1 MSAAGGSAAGASSGG
16 AGAVHGA
23 TGAGARGAD
32 VPGAAWL
39 AAVPLRRGRCRALV
53 PRLDDAVT
61 YAVLTATALFC
72 LFPIAW
78 ALITS
83 LKSESAVVAYP
94 PRWWPDPVT
103 VESYRLVFRSN
114 MPRYYLNSILVAVST
129 LGVTLVLG
137 SLGGYAAAR
146 FEFRGKRVVLFTLL
160 ATVMIPGIVVLVPLY
175 LMANQIGLHDSYLG
189 LVLVYSGWQVPTAVW
204 LMRGFFEAIP
214 KDLEEAALIDGCG
227 PLQAFLRVV
236 LPLTRP
242 GLAATAMV
250 VFIWVWNEFIIA
262 LTLTASDEMRL
273 VPVGLYL
280 YVSSFGVE
288 WGPLM
293 AAVCVALLPVIGL
306 FVLLQRQFIQGLT
319 SGGTKG

>member
-1 MSAAGGSAAGASSGG
+1 MSAGGAIALRQGRRRSAA
-16 AGAVHGA
+16 
-23 TGAGARGAD
+23 
-32 VPGAAWL
+32 
-39 AAVPLRRGRCRALV
+39 
-53 PRLDDAVT
+53 PRLDDAV
-61 YAVLTATALFC
+61 ACGILAATALFC

-83 LKSESAVVAYP
+83 LKTESSVVAYP
-94 PRWWPDPVT
+94 PRWWPDPVSL
-103 VESYRLVFRSN
+103 ESYRLVFQSR
-114 MPRYYLNSILVAVST
+114 MPRYYLNSALVAACTLALT
-129 LGVTLVLG
+129 LGLG

-146 FEFRGKRVVLFTLL
+146 LEFRGKRAVLFTLL
-160 ATVMIPGIVVLVPLY
+160 ATIMIPGIVVLVPLY
-175 LMANQIGLHDSYLG
+175 LMANQVGLQDSYLG

-214 KDLEEAALIDGCG
+214 KDLEEAALIDGCT
-227 PLQAFLRVV
+227 PFQAFARVL

-242 GLAATAMV
+242 GLAATAIV

-293 AAVCVALLPVIGL
+293 AAVCVALLPVIFL

-319 SGGTKG
+319 SGGIKG